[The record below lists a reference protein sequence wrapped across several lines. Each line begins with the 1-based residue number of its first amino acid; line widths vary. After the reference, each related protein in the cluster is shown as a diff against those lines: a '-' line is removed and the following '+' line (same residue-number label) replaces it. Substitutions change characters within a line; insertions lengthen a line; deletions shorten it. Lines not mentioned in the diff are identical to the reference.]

1 MSPPRNAFTLSKFL
15 GITSILPPGADRPH
29 RPPPCYATDYTL
41 LFVDLSGVC
50 YILYYMD
57 LKNTNLYAKM
67 SKYTGCND
75 FCGNDVKGRSKNKRL
90 K

>member
-1 MSPPRNAFTLSKFL
+1 MFRYNLNFTAP
-15 GITSILPPGADRPH
+15 IA
-29 RPPPCYATDYTL
+29 PPPCYATDYIL
-41 LFVDLSGVC
+41 LFVDLGGVC

-67 SKYTGCND
+67 SKYTGRND
-75 FCGNDVKGRSKNKRL
+75 FCGNDESKKGRSKNKRH